1 VWKALH
7 GEALGLDNG
16 GMVSRDFIFV
26 DDICRG
32 LIACGLNGQ
41 PGEAYNIASGVE
53 TTIKELAETINS
65 LANNSTP
72 MNIQPAR
79 DWDNSGRRFGST
91 EKSQR
96 EIGFVAEVPIEEG
109 LRRTVEWTKKN
120 MEVISRNIEKHDFR
134 MAALSNP

>member
-1 VWKALH
+1 
-7 GEALGLDNG
+7 
-16 GMVSRDFIFV
+16 MVSRDFIFV

-53 TTIKELAETINS
+53 TTIKELAETINA
-65 LANNSTP
+65 LAGNSTP

-109 LRRTVEWTKKN
+109 LRRTVEWTKTN
-120 MEVISRNIEKHDFR
+120 MEVISKTIEKHDSR

>member
-1 VWKALH
+1 
-7 GEALGLDNG
+7 
-16 GMVSRDFIFV
+16 
-26 DDICRG
+26 
-32 LIACGLNGQ
+32 
-41 PGEAYNIASGVE
+41 
-53 TTIKELAETINS
+53 
-65 LANNSTP
+65 

>member
-1 VWKALH
+1 L
-7 GEALGLDNG
+7 
-16 GMVSRDFIFV
+16 VSRDFIFV

-41 PGEAYNIASGVE
+41 PGDAYNIASGVE
-53 TTIKELAETINS
+53 TTIKELAETINF

-120 MEVISRNIEKHDFR
+120 MEVISRTIEKHDFR
-134 MAALSNP
+134 MAALSHP

>member
-1 VWKALH
+1 
-7 GEALGLDNG
+7 
-16 GMVSRDFIFV
+16 MVSRDFIFV

-65 LANNSTP
+65 LADNSTP

-96 EIGFVAEVPIEEG
+96 EIGFAAEVPIEEG

-120 MEVISRNIEKHDFR
+120 MEVISKTIEKHDAR

>member
-1 VWKALH
+1 
-7 GEALGLDNG
+7 
-16 GMVSRDFIFV
+16 MVSRDFIFV

-32 LIACGLNGQ
+32 LIACGIKGN

-53 TTIKELAETINS
+53 TTIKELAETINE
-65 LANNSTP
+65 LTGNATP

-96 EIGFVAEVPIEEG
+96 EIGFTAEVSIKEG
-109 LRRTVEWTKKN
+109 LRRTVEWTKSN
-120 MEVISRNIEKHDFR
+120 QDVISQR
-134 MAALSNP
+134 MAQHQAHMDAIGAV

>member
-1 VWKALH
+1 
-7 GEALGLDNG
+7 
-16 GMVSRDFIFV
+16 MVSRDFIFV

-65 LANNSTP
+65 LADNSTP

-79 DWDNSGRRFGST
+79 NWDNSGRRFGST

-96 EIGFVAEVPIEEG
+96 EIGFAAEVPIEEG
-109 LRRTVEWTKKN
+109 LRRTVEWTRTN
-120 MEVISRNIEKHDFR
+120 MEVISKTIEKHDSR

>member
-1 VWKALH
+1 
-7 GEALGLDNG
+7 
-16 GMVSRDFIFV
+16 V

-32 LIACGLNGQ
+32 LIACGLHGA

-65 LANNSTP
+65 LTGNTTL
-72 MNIQPAR
+72 MNVQPAR

-96 EIGFVAEVPIEEG
+96 EIGFVAEVSIEEG
-109 LRRTVEWTKKN
+109 LRRTVEWTKQN
-120 MEVISRNIEKHDFR
+120 QNVIARTMSRHDAN
-134 MAALSNP
+134 MAALART